1 MNITEGLKIKE
12 NQFIN
17 WKTSF
22 EVFIKICKS
31 NHIDYQLEIC
41 DKSKKIVLSMEFA
54 NLGKVKA
61 SFYFINE
68 IIKEIYITNDIQTD
82 FHIDNFIDTKK
93 KLILYFGKPTHQ
105 NKKNTLWK
113 FNEIQ
118 IKYFYMKKDDIVMD
132 YLVLKNNYL

>member
-68 IIKEIYITNDIQTD
+68 IINLNFNIIGKEYIFFSD
-82 FHIDNFIDTKK
+82 FD
-93 KLILYFGKPTHQ
+93 
-105 NKKNTLWK
+105 
-113 FNEIQ
+113 
-118 IKYFYMKKDDIVMD
+118 
-132 YLVLKNNYL
+132 